1 MKMIKCAALISA
13 AAMMLTLTACK
24 QGNNVTV
31 ENSSDGSSAGT
42 SNSSSSSET
51 FLDKASKFLEADG
64 RGYGKEHSAEIG
76 EELKNEFF
84 SLKVTDVYRYS
95 SMGEYLP
102 DDGFDFVAVNIS
114 VGNIFSES
122 IPVGSYDYVLRWG
135 EGDENSFEAFQ
146 VGNMHTDYDISF
158 FPDDTTLSVGASK
171 SGYIIFEAPSD
182 STELTLEYLEVYED
196 DFEGNTYHINLGNPE
211 FAANDIKPEN
221 VAPSGSDETI
231 YGDIGETVST
241 NEFDFSVNN
250 LATGNIIGEYPADDG
265 YTYVTADVT
274 LTNTLE
280 TELEI
285 GSGLFCVYFDIV
297 EGEERFEDYEYAMDT
312 SVLES
317 DSMFTTYD
325 TLAPGGTVTGTIVF
339 MVPDDGVNLDLVV
352 TQLAEDETISSYQ
365 IHLGELSEMGT
376 LSLQL

>member
-122 IPVGSYDYVLRWG
+122 IL
-135 EGDENSFEAFQ
+135 
-146 VGNMHTDYDISF
+146 
-158 FPDDTTLSVGASK
+158 
-171 SGYIIFEAPSD
+171 
-182 STELTLEYLEVYED
+182 
-196 DFEGNTYHINLGNPE
+196 
-211 FAANDIKPEN
+211 
-221 VAPSGSDETI
+221 
-231 YGDIGETVST
+231 
-241 NEFDFSVNN
+241 
-250 LATGNIIGEYPADDG
+250 
-265 YTYVTADVT
+265 
-274 LTNTLE
+274 
-280 TELEI
+280 
-285 GSGLFCVYFDIV
+285 
-297 EGEERFEDYEYAMDT
+297 
-312 SVLES
+312 
-317 DSMFTTYD
+317 
-325 TLAPGGTVTGTIVF
+325 
-339 MVPDDGVNLDLVV
+339 
-352 TQLAEDETISSYQ
+352 
-365 IHLGELSEMGT
+365 
-376 LSLQL
+376 